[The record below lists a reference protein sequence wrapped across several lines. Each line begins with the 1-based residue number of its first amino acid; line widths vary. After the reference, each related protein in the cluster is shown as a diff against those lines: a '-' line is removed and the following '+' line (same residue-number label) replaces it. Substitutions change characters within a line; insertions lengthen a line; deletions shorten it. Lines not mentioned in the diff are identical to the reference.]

1 MPSAK
6 ILIVDDEAAVARSMQ
21 KTLLRAGFQVETAPN
36 VRDGWQTLQNE
47 TFALALLDLN
57 MPGFDGLPASDAGM
71 QLLQRIMAEKPLPV
85 VILSAYDDP
94 NLASQALGAGARGFT
109 VKGREQ
115 AALELIQSI
124 LGGTAQ

>member
-1 MPSAK
+1 MPPAK

-21 KTLLRAGFQVETAPN
+21 KTLLRAGFPAETAQN
-36 VRDGWQTLQNE
+36 VQAGWQALQNGD
-47 TFALALLDLN
+47 FALALLDLN
-57 MPGFDGLPASDAGM
+57 MPGFDGIPAPDAGM
-71 QLLQRIMAEKPLPV
+71 QLLKRIQAERPLPV
-85 VILSAYDDP
+85 IILSAYDDP
-94 NLASQALGAGARGFT
+94 NLAGQALAAGARGFT